1 MTVMKRALQKGELPN
16 AQYMNLFY
24 ARKELMRSCVLI
36 EGFLE
41 QALLFRNNAV

>member
-1 MTVMKRALQKGELPN
+1 MTVMKRALQKGELPT

-24 ARKELMRSCVLI
+24 ARKELMRSCVLM